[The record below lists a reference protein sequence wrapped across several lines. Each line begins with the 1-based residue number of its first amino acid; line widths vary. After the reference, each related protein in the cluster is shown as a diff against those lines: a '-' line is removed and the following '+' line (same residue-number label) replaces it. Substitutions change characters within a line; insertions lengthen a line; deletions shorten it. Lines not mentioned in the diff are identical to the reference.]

1 MMQLFVQR
9 SCQFRRKTSFK
20 NDCSVLNT
28 AVIMI
33 AKQLN
38 TFVAGNQL
46 HSVLLPETITAKLF

>member
-1 MMQLFVQR
+1 MMQLFVQH
-9 SCQFRRKTSFK
+9 SCQFRRKTS
-20 NDCSVLNT
+20 CSLLNT